1 MIAPF
6 LNAASQRARRNEP
19 GRPGRRVK
27 EHAASLAELNDIFA
41 MIERMR
47 AVDTEGVE
55 PLMHTNEEPCR
66 LREDEPVSI
75 SAQKRDACLA
85 LAPQVV
91 NGMFVVPKVVE

>member
-1 MIAPF
+1 MA
-6 LNAASQRARRNEP
+6 LSAKDVRQAAKLSKLALTEQE
-19 GRPGRRVK
+19 
-27 EHAASLAELNDIFA
+27 EAASLAELNDIFA

-55 PLMHTNEEPCR
+55 PLMHTTEEPCR